1 MSGSNRLIPDNI
13 VRDGFGPMVRPGG
26 ALKEAKEQNNGINLS
41 SGDHQALRMSKPGTT
56 VTSAPDAVVR
66 KQMVAESSSVVY
78 GVTYRCDG
86 DAPAV
91 SVPAGG
97 ALVLK
102 GCHIF
107 KDDGIQTSSS
117 SYITVGAGG
126 HVSCV
131 GCHFHGVQTLGW
143 VIATG
148 GPAGSSGSTGCF
160 NGTTRPHGASVSV
173 TGEISV

>member
-1 MSGSNRLIPDNI
+1 MSDSTRLIADNI

-26 ALKEAKEQNNGINLS
+26 ALKEAKEQNNGISLS

-86 DAPAV
+86 DTPAI

-97 ALVLK
+97 SLVLK

-107 KDDGIQTSSS
+107 KDPGIQISSS
-117 SYITVGAGG
+117 SYIRVADGG
-126 HVSCV
+126 HVSCI
-131 GCHFHGVQTLGW
+131 GCHFHGVQPLGW
-143 VIATG
+143 VIFTAG
-148 GPAGSSGSTGCF
+148 IAGSSGATGCF
-160 NGTTRPHGASVSV
+160 NGTTMPHSPNVLP
-173 TGEISV
+173 TGEITV